1 MLYTNLNHLETARDF
16 GSMIGENEM
25 VMVVC
30 GRMDPP
36 CVHVYRIVE
45 TLEKDYH
52 EVKFCDMEFD
62 NPESLVLRN
71 IPELELNNSIPF
83 IVYYQ
88 GGKVEKATSGIQS
101 KEQIAININELFLKT
116 EKV

>member
-1 MLYTNLNHLETARDF
+1 MIAREQGKIISLDKAIEDGIPLEEEISRNEENLEDVIIRQL
-16 GSMIGENEM
+16 MI
-25 VMVVC
+25 
-30 GRMDPP
+30 
-36 CVHVYRIVE
+36 
-45 TLEKDYH
+45 EKMMA
-52 EVKFCDMEFD
+52 CLPLL
-62 NPESLVLRN
+62 PEYDR
-71 IPELELNNSIPF
+71 IPF